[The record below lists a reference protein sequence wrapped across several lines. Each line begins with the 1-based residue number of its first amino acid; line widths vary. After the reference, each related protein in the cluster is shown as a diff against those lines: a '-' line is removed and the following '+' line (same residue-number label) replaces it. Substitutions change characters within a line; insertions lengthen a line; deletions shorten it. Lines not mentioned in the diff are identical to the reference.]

1 MSGNVAVSLLKKYRK
16 PTKHPQLKGRAVV
29 RVLTE
34 MKAVDQPGEPESM
47 LGYTKLWSDLIDQG
61 GLYHIN
67 EEFFGCLTVHARVSV
82 HVY

>member
-1 MSGNVAVSLLKKYRK
+1 M
-16 PTKHPQLKGRAVV
+16 

-34 MKAVDQPGEPESM
+34 MKPVDQPGEPESL

-67 EEFFGCLTVHARVSV
+67 EEVHGCLTVHACVSV

>member
-1 MSGNVAVSLLKKYRK
+1 MGTVHVC
-16 PTKHPQLKGRAVV
+16 
-29 RVLTE
+29 VLTE

-47 LGYTKLWSDLIDQG
+47 LDYTKLWSDLIDQG

-67 EEFFGCLTVHARVSV
+67 EGFCGCSAVHACVPV